1 MSHMSISSV
10 STTDNITSMLV
21 VGCCVLCWE
30 APASLSFV
38 LMLVT
43 LVYTSHVTRV
53 PCHNKYPH
61 YAIMW
66 AKYLL
71 LLTLRGEWSGCEYFG
86 LSPYTARLWATVT
99 QWQPSPAQ
107 TLPYLGLEMMRGI
120 FHLNFTFE
128 ILSRHCQVGGH
139 AATPTVLLQATLQK
153 KENH

>member
-21 VGCCVLCWE
+21 VSCARRLRHLYHLCWCWWHSCTRHTW
-30 APASLSFV
+30 PAC
-38 LMLVT
+38 LVT
-43 LVYTSHVTRV
+43 INILITPSCEQNTYYYLLYVVSGVDVNILVYLHTCS
-53 PCHNKYPH
+53 
-61 YAIMW
+61 
-66 AKYLL
+66 
-71 LLTLRGEWSGCEYFG
+71 
-86 LSPYTARLWATVT
+86 TARLWATVT

>member
-1 MSHMSISSV
+1 MSISSV

-53 PCHNKYPH
+53 PCHNKHPH

-86 LSPYTARLWATVT
+86 LSPYMLHSKVVSHSDTVT
-99 QWQPSPAQ
+99 AQPARP
-107 TLPYLGLEMMRGI
+107 LPYLGLEMMRGI

>member
-1 MSHMSISSV
+1 MSISSV

-86 LSPYTARLWATVT
+86 LSPYMLHSKVVSHSDTVT
-99 QWQPSPAQ
+99 AQPARP
-107 TLPYLGLEMMRGI
+107 LPYLGLEMMRGI